1 LVSLFFVSDFLV
13 SDFELDESVEL
24 EPDELDELDEES
36 LELLDDS
43 LDDSEPPSDFFEE
56 LEFLELPRL
65 SVL

>member
-1 LVSLFFVSDFLV
+1 LVSLFFVSDFLA

-24 EPDELDELDEES
+24 EPDEPDEES

-43 LDDSEPPSDFFEE
+43 LDDSEPPSAFFEE
-56 LEFLELPRL
+56 LEVLELPRL

>member
-1 LVSLFFVSDFLV
+1 MSLFFGSDFLV

-24 EPDELDELDEES
+24 ELVELDEPS

-43 LDDSEPPSDFFEE
+43 LDESEPLSDFFEE
-56 LEFLELPRL
+56 LELLELPRL